1 MEQFACKT
9 LGLECDFVATA
20 ASKEELMTKVM
31 AHGGTVHADLMAG
44 MNEAQMAEFGQ
55 NLEAAIQTV

>member
-9 LGLECDFVATA
+9 LGLECDFVATGA
-20 ASKEELMTKVM
+20 TKEEVMEKVM

-44 MNEAQMAEFGQ
+44 MNEEKMAEFGQ
-55 NLEAAIQTV
+55 CLEAAIETV

>member
-9 LGLECDFVATA
+9 LGLECDFVVTGAT
-20 ASKEELMTKVM
+20 KEEVLAQVM
-31 AHGGTVHADLMAG
+31 AHGSTVHADLMAG
-44 MNEAQMAEFGQ
+44 MNEAQMDEFSK

>member
-1 MEQFACKT
+1 MEQFACKS
-9 LGLECDFVATA
+9 LGLDCDFVATGA
-20 ASKEELMTKVM
+20 TKQELMAQVM

-44 MNEAQMAEFGQ
+44 MNEAQMAEFGK

>member
-20 ASKEELMTKVM
+20 ATKEEVMAQVM
-31 AHGGTVHADLMAG
+31 AHGGTAHADLMTG

-55 NLEAAIQTV
+55 KLEAAIQTV

>member
-1 MEQFACKT
+1 MEQFACKS

-20 ASKEELMTKVM
+20 DTKEELMAKVM

-44 MNEAQMAEFGQ
+44 MNEEKMAEFGQ
-55 NLEAAIQTV
+55 SLEAAIQTV